1 MSRRVLPL
9 SVLLP
14 LALLVLVTSLAVLQY
29 RWVGAVSIAERDEM
43 RQLLEHRAREF
54 ANDFDRELTRTYVAF
69 QTAAERVDPGHP
81 EAFATRFEAWRSASA
96 FPKLVKAVYFARERE
111 GGGHDLRRYDPD
123 ARHFE
128 AADWPE
134 NLAPVRRQL
143 TATPPRLP
151 AMPSGTQFFAM
162 PGPSLLTEIPAFV
175 LTPRSSF
182 TEAITVK
189 GKDAAAR
196 REIEA
201 AAITEQ
207 KRRSGTATAEVRTE
221 QWSGVFGVG
230 PADVLRIQLDR
241 EYLIVEMDGAFLR
254 ESILPALAQKH
265 FPESERYRVAIV
277 DATSTP
283 VLTRNLAAGADGMAQ
298 ADVTA
303 PFFMLRPDLIHSAGA
318 TWMVSTGPGA
328 PTMAA
333 RSIQV
338 PATRQFSVVVQSDG
352 PAPAAGAVRFSGWR
366 VQLQH
371 AAGSLDA
378 AVARLRMR
386 NLYLSFGILA
396 TLAVSVGLILL
407 NARRSEKLAA
417 QQMHFVATVSHELRT
432 PLAVIRS
439 AAQNL
444 SAGVVQERDQARRY
458 GDLIEAEGRR
468 LTDMVEQ
475 VLEYAG
481 LSGQRGPRLSRVPDV
496 GHVVKDAVTSCE
508 SLIASEGCEVETTIA
523 NDLPA
528 VMADEDAIRRAINNL
543 LTNALKYGAD
553 GRWIGIFARR
563 VGPKGRE
570 EVQIG
575 VSDRGRGIEAE
586 DLPHLFEPFY
596 RGRQATERQIHGNGL
611 GLSLVQRIAES
622 HGGRVSVRS
631 QPGEGS
637 TFTIHL
643 PVAPPERAAA
653 VGEPVTGGA
662 KL

>member
-1 MSRRVLPL
+1 MIRRRLPL
-9 SVLLP
+9 GVLLP
-14 LALLVLVTSLAVLQY
+14 LALLVLVVSLAVLQY
-29 RWVGAVSIAERDEM
+29 KWVGAVSVAERDAM
-43 RQLLEHRAREF
+43 RQLLENRAREF
-54 ANDFDRELTRTYVAF
+54 ANDFDRELTRTFVTF
-69 QTAAERVDPGHP
+69 QSALDRINPDQPD
-81 EAFATRFEAWRSASA
+81 AFAARFDEWRVAA
-96 FPKLVKAVYFARERE
+96 PFPQLVKAVYFARERQS
-111 GGGHDLRRYDPD
+111 GQHDLFVYNPETRRFRTT
-123 ARHFE
+123 A
-128 AADWPE
+128 WPSH
-134 NLAPVRRQL
+134 LATAERQV
-143 TATPPRLP
+143 TMMPARLP
-151 AMPSGTQFFAM
+151 TVPGAQFVTMSGPTV
-162 PGPSLLTEIPAFV
+162 LTDIPA
-175 LTPRSSF
+175 LLITPRAGLSDVV
-182 TEAITVK
+182 I
-189 GKDAAAR
+189 GKELDATTR
-196 REIEA
+196 REVETA
-201 AAITEQ
+201 ASA
-207 KRRSGTATAEVRTE
+207 KRRGATMAEVRTE
-221 QWSGVFGVG
+221 QWTGVFGIG
-230 PADVLRIQLDR
+230 PHEGMRVHIDR
-241 EYLIVEMDGAFLR
+241 EHLVVEMDGEFMRATM
-254 ESILPALAQKH
+254 LPALAQKH

-277 DATSTP
+277 DPASKA
-283 VLTRNLAAGADGMAQ
+283 VLTRNLTADATGIPQ

-303 PFFMLRPDLIHSAGA
+303 PFFMLRPDLIHASTAA
-318 TWMVSTGPGA
+318 TWTATAPG
-328 PTMAA
+328 
-333 RSIQV
+333 
-338 PATRQFSVVVQSDG
+338 PATLAVRSLPLMNTSQFSVVVQRDG
-352 PAPAAGAVRFSGWR
+352 VPATAVRFNGWR

-396 TLAVSVGLILL
+396 TLLVSVGLILL

-417 QQMHFVATVSHELRT
+417 QQMDFVATVSHELRT

-481 LSGQRGPRLSRVPDV
+481 LSGPRGPRLSRVADV
-496 GHVVKDAVTSCE
+496 GGVVRDAVASTE
-508 SLIASEGCEVETTIA
+508 GLIASEGFEVETNIA
-523 NDLPA
+523 PDLPA
-528 VMADEDAIRRAINNL
+528 VLADEDAIRRALNNL

-553 GRWIGIFARR
+553 GRWVGIFARR
-563 VGPKGRE
+563 AGPRGKE

-575 VSDRGRGIEAE
+575 VSDHGRGIEAE

-643 PVAPPERAAA
+643 PAAPPERAAA
-653 VGEPVTGGA
+653 IPEPVPGIV
-662 KL
+662 KS

>member
-1 MSRRVLPL
+1 MAPARLPTVPGAQIVTMSGPPVLTDIP
-9 SVLLP
+9 
-14 LALLVLVTSLAVLQY
+14 ALL
-29 RWVGAVSIAERDEM
+29 I
-43 RQLLEHRAREF
+43 
-54 ANDFDRELTRTYVAF
+54 
-69 QTAAERVDPGHP
+69 
-81 EAFATRFEAWRSASA
+81 
-96 FPKLVKAVYFARERE
+96 
-111 GGGHDLRRYDPD
+111 
-123 ARHFE
+123 
-128 AADWPE
+128 
-134 NLAPVRRQL
+134 
-143 TATPPRLP
+143 
-151 AMPSGTQFFAM
+151 
-162 PGPSLLTEIPAFV
+162 
-175 LTPRSSF
+175 TPRSG
-182 TEAITVK
+182 IGDVLMGK
-189 GKDAAAR
+189 GLDAAAR
-196 REIEA
+196 RQVETAVSE
-201 AAITEQ
+201 
-207 KRRSGTATAEVRTE
+207 KRRGGTMAEVRTE
-221 QWSGVFGVG
+221 QWTGVFGVG
-230 PADVLRIQLDR
+230 AHEGMRVHVDR
-241 EYLIVEMDGAFLR
+241 EHLVVEMDGEFMRAT
-254 ESILPALAQKH
+254 ILPALAQKH

-277 DATSTP
+277 DPGAKA
-283 VLTRNLAAGADGMAQ
+283 VLTRNLTADATGIPQ

-303 PFFMLRPDLIHSAGA
+303 PFFMLRPDLIHAAAAA
-318 TWMVSTGPGA
+318 TWTATAPGPGA
-328 PTMAA
+328 LAV
-333 RSIQV
+333 RSISPMNTSQFSVIVQRDGV
-338 PATRQFSVVVQSDG
+338 PAT
-352 PAPAAGAVRFSGWR
+352 AAAVRFTGWR

-396 TLAVSVGLILL
+396 TLLVSVGLILL

-417 QQMHFVATVSHELRT
+417 QQMDFVATVSHELRT

-481 LSGQRGPRLSRVPDV
+481 LSAQRGPRLSRVADV
-496 GHVVKDAVTSCE
+496 GYVVKDAVASTE
-508 SLIASEGCEVETTIA
+508 GLIASEGFEVETNIA
-523 NDLPA
+523 PDLPP
-528 VMADEDAIRRAINNL
+528 VLADEDAIRRALNNL
-543 LTNALKYGAD
+543 LDQRAEVRRRRPL
-553 GRWIGIFARR
+553 GRRLRAARR
-563 VGPKGRE
+563 PEGQE

-643 PVAPPERAAA
+643 PAAPPERAAA
-653 VGEPVTGGA
+653 IPEPVPGIA
-662 KL
+662 KS